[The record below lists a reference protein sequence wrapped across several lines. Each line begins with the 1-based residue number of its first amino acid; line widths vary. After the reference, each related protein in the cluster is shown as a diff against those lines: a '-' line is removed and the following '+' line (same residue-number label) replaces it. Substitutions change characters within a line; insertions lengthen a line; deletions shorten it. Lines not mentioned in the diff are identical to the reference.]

1 MATLDDELRHR
12 NGCDDDVVDEKRES
26 EERCH
31 QSPRQRVDSLQHEQE
46 RGERPQPRDENDC
59 PAVKKRLRGVG
70 DNECWNE
77 QETGN
82 AGDPLKAAR
91 SATQLCDSA
100 RHQDVPRNHRDRE
113 GEVNRPEQPVRAHR
127 AKLDTLAHARKQIR
141 ALTSGGTH
149 RDRSI
154 LFARMSRRA
163 LFNLPNTMS
172 LSRVVLALAFVLVS
186 EPWDRIALIA
196 VAAFTDFMDGW
207 LVRHEKTES
216 TAGALLD
223 PIADRIFVFVAIS
236 TYLVEGQLTTAQYFI
251 FLTRDLATAAGFIV
265 AKIIPTLRPAV
276 FRARM
281 LGKIVTVVQLIT
293 LVAIV
298 AMPEVTEALVL
309 IIGLVSAASI
319 VDYTIALW
327 RGRARSSAA

>member
-1 MATLDDELRHR
+1 
-12 NGCDDDVVDEKRES
+12 
-26 EERCH
+26 
-31 QSPRQRVDSLQHEQE
+31 
-46 RGERPQPRDENDC
+46 
-59 PAVKKRLRGVG
+59 
-70 DNECWNE
+70 
-77 QETGN
+77 
-82 AGDPLKAAR
+82 
-91 SATQLCDSA
+91 
-100 RHQDVPRNHRDRE
+100 
-113 GEVNRPEQPVRAHR
+113 
-127 AKLDTLAHARKQIR
+127 
-141 ALTSGGTH
+141 
-149 RDRSI
+149 
-154 LFARMSRRA
+154 MSRRA

-207 LVRHEKTES
+207 LARHEKTES
-216 TAGALLD
+216 TTGALLD

-236 TYLVEGQLTTAQYFI
+236 TYLFEGQLTTAQYFI

-293 LVAIV
+293 LVTIV
-298 AMPEVTEALVL
+298 VMPELTDALIL
-309 IIGLVSAASI
+309 TIGLVSAASI